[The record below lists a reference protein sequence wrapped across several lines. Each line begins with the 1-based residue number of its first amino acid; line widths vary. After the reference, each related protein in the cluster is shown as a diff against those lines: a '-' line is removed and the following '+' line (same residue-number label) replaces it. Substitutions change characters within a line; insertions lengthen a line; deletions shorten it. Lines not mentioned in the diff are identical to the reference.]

1 MKAVYTQGALSD
13 LDDILSAIKA
23 VNPLAAAAVGNS
35 VRATVA
41 RFERW
46 PKSARAVTQW
56 KSGTVRAAP
65 LVRYPYMIFYQI
77 KDERIE
83 VLHIRHTSRAPW
95 KGPIG

>member
-13 LDDILSAIKA
+13 LDNILAGLNST
-23 VNPLAAAAVGNS
+23 NPLAAAAVESS

-41 RFERW
+41 RVQEW

-56 KSGTVRAAP
+56 KGNVRAIP

-77 KDERIE
+77 KDEWIE

-95 KGPIG
+95 KGPLG